1 MSSSS
6 KEKKKKTSKKKKSKD
21 KKKEKKKKKD
31 DLIMRY
37 TNLNHNNNNNNKNEQ
52 QMKIKKISIDDYYM
66 YSVEY
71 REWLRKSKG
80 IYFED
85 LSSVESKEKFVSFI
99 KRWNKGKLGIDYY
112 NGKIKEKDDGRRRT
126 KFNWNIKSSTHSSAL
141 IK

>member
-1 MSSSS
+1 
-6 KEKKKKTSKKKKSKD
+6 
-21 KKKEKKKKKD
+21 
-31 DLIMRY
+31 MRY
-37 TNLNHNNNNNNKNEQ
+37 TNLNHNNNNNKNEQ